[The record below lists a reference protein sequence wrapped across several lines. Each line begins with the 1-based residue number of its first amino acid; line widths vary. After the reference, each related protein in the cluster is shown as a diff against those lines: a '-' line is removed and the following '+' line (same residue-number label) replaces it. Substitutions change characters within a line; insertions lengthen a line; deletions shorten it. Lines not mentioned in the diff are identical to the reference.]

1 MSSARELTPLQIALR
16 LLEQGHANGV
26 AHPLETVE
34 TVLPSLGIHP
44 GSEDHF
50 LLVYRAQQFLRQEDG
65 HRLPSPMAFG
75 RRFPQWQSRAE
86 QMARLEESLDTI
98 RTVCGDLIRSTLE
111 EQGWKLIHPIKE
123 GDRRRIH
130 LARRKGDELEVV
142 KASVGM
148 DSFGPLKREFLLG
161 RRLPARAF
169 VPTTGFGVAG
179 EVSWFSME
187 FADGGTLANAGR
199 PGGEEH
205 TPTSLRQVWRWWRET
220 ARALAMLH
228 RQNLCHNDLK
238 ASNIFLHTTPTGRHR
253 ARVGD
258 LQLVSRDGGRVARE
272 PDQWD
277 HPRVVENGTAHRAD
291 DIYRL
296 AMTILWLLDGRAA
309 EGDHAD
315 NGRRLRLA
323 GAQPAPFREPLV
335 ACLRDRRSERVDNG
349 MELCRALMTAR
360 QPGR

>member
-1 MSSARELTPLQIALR
+1 MSARDLTPLQIALR

-26 AHPLETVE
+26 ANSLEMVE
-34 TVLPSLGIHP
+34 AILPTLGISP

-50 LLVYRAQQFLRQEDG
+50 LLVYRDQQFLREEEG
-65 HRLPSPMAFG
+65 HCLPSPVAFG

-86 QMARLEESLDTI
+86 QMVRLEESLDTI

-111 EQGWKLIHPIKE
+111 DQGWKLIQPVKE
-123 GDRRRIH
+123 GNRRRIH
-130 LARRKGDELEVV
+130 LARRKGEPLEVV

-148 DSFGPLKREFLLG
+148 DAFGSLKREFLLG

-199 PGGEEH
+199 PQGEDH
-205 TPTSLRQVWRWWRET
+205 TPVTHRQIWRWWRET

-238 ASNIFLHTTPTGRHR
+238 ASNIFLHTTASGRHR

-258 LQLVSRDGGRVARE
+258 LQLVTRDGGRVARA

-277 HPRVVENGTAHRAD
+277 HPRLVENGTAHRAD
-291 DIYRL
+291 DVYRL
-296 AMTILWLLDGRAA
+296 AMTILWLLEPRAA
-309 EGDHAD
+309 DRDFLD

-323 GAQPAPFREPLV
+323 GAQPSPFREPLV
-335 ACLRDRRSERVDNG
+335 ACLRDRRSERLDNG
-349 MELCRALMTAR
+349 MELCRALMSAR
-360 QPGR
+360 A